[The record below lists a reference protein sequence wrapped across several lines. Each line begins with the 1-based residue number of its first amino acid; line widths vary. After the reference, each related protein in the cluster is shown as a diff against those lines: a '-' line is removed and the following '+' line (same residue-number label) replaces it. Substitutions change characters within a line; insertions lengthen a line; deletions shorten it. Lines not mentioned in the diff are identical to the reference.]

1 MKRRLYYLLF
11 SLLIGSFSLL
21 MAQNPRAT
29 YRKGI
34 KAEKK
39 GDFAESE
46 NLFREVLRT
55 DSTFSFA
62 SFALSNSLYQ
72 QGKFKEA
79 LEQYARINLEKGDLS
94 QEQAAT
100 LFHNMGNAEMK
111 QKQYPQA
118 AEYYK
123 QSLRLNPLDDE
134 TRYNL
139 TLALKLMEQNN
150 QQSPQSN
157 NSPQPQPQ
165 PQPQKSQDQSK
176 EKTQNSQQIDPK
188 TSKQILDSY
197 RQDDDEARKKYEQ
210 QKRTKEDSS
219 TDKDKKRW

>member
-1 MKRRLYYLLF
+1 MKRRFFYLMF
-11 SLLIGSFSLL
+11 SLLMGSFSLL
-21 MAQNPRAT
+21 TAQNPRSA

-46 NLFREVLRT
+46 DLYRGVLRT

-79 LEQYARINLEKGDLS
+79 LEQYAKINLEKGELS
-94 QEQAAT
+94 QEQVAA

-111 QKQYPQA
+111 QKQYPKA

-139 TLALKLMEQNN
+139 TLALKLMEQNS
-150 QQSPQSN
+150 QQSPQPS
-157 NSPQPQPQ
+157 NSPQPQSQ
-165 PQPQKSQDQSK
+165 PQPQKSQDQPK
-176 EKTQNSQQIDPK
+176 EKPQNSPQIDPK

-210 QKRTKEDSS
+210 QKRSKEDPT